1 MGCYILINKVM
12 SMKNKIIVTVK
23 HLSKRLFQSP
33 LLVGWI
39 IIGTIIE
46 IIRNG
51 YQAFEIT
58 IINLILL
65 ALFTVIIKMMTVN
78 SSVKLIPKL
87 NHPRLELFSG
97 TLLYIFIVIE
107 ASVVWR
113 QSKIPYINSGII
125 NLISSIETHIYKL
138 SRIGIADWFLPMLSN
153 TLVVIVLVLIP
164 TIILFVF
171 GGTDLER
178 WALYLLTYL

>member
-1 MGCYILINKVM
+1 MINKVM

-23 HLSKRLFQSP
+23 HLSKRLFQYP

-39 IIGTIIE
+39 IIGTIIKF
-46 IIRNG
+46 IRNG
-51 YQAFEIT
+51 YQWFEIT

-78 SSVKLIPKL
+78 SSLKLIPKL
-87 NHPRLELFSG
+87 NNPRLELFSG

-113 QSKIPYINSGII
+113 QSKI
-125 NLISSIETHIYKL
+125 K
-138 SRIGIADWFLPMLSN
+138 N
-153 TLVVIVLVLIP
+153 TLYK
-164 TIILFVF
+164 F
-171 GGTDLER
+171 
-178 WALYLLTYL
+178 WNY